1 MRAAIN
7 RREPSRA
14 GTHESLQTR
23 MLTRFRSARLDTELL
38 VLAAP
43 AAILVIVF
51 FLVPLANV
59 FVLSVTDPKP
69 GFSNYELLF
78 SSAGMQRI
86 IARTL
91 RLSVVTT
98 VVSVVVGYLLAY
110 VLAASSRRQRN
121 AMLFFILVPFWA
133 SALVRAFSWILLL
146 GREGPVNTLL
156 QGAGLISE
164 PINVLYSE
172 TGVTIAMVH
181 YMLPYAVFPL
191 YSAMKNIDAQ
201 LLWAS
206 RGLGASPGSTFLH
219 VFLPV
224 TRPAIVAAAS
234 LVFVYS
240 LGFYVIPIIVGGGR
254 VIMIGQYISINVLDT
269 AQWGVASML
278 SVTLLVSILL
288 MRALERNSTRLMG
301 QGKPA

>member
-1 MRAAIN
+1 MRKL
-7 RREPSRA
+7 
-14 GTHESLQTR
+14 G
-23 MLTRFRSARLDTELL
+23 SAVRLDYELL

-43 AAILVIVF
+43 AAVLVIVF

-59 FVLSVTDPKP
+59 LVLSVTDPKL
-69 GFSNYELLF
+69 GFDNYLLLF
-78 SSAGMQRI
+78 RNEGMQRI
-86 IARTL
+86 IGRTI

-98 VVSVVVGYLLAY
+98 VASVGLGYLLAY
-110 VLAASSRRQRN
+110 VLAASTRRQRN

-146 GREGPVNTLL
+146 GREGPVNALL

-191 YSAMKNIDAQ
+191 YSAMKNIDGQ
-201 LLWAS
+201 MLWAS

-219 VFLPV
+219 VYLPV
-224 TRPAIVAAAS
+224 TRPAIVAASS

-269 AQWGVASML
+269 AQWGIASML

-288 MRALERNSTRLMG
+288 LRAAERNSARLLG
-301 QGKPA
+301 QGRLA

>member
-1 MRAAIN
+1 MQT
-7 RREPSRA
+7 SRKQSVGRWSPA
-14 GTHESLQTR
+14 SP
-23 MLTRFRSARLDTELL
+23 DYELL
-38 VLAAP
+38 LLAAP
-43 AAILVIVF
+43 AVFLVIVF
-51 FLVPLANV
+51 FLVPLVNI
-59 FVLSVTDPKP
+59 FVLSVTEPKT
-69 GFSNYELLF
+69 GLDNYLLLF
-78 SSAGMQRI
+78 SSSGMQRI
-86 IARTL
+86 IARTI
-91 RLSVVTT
+91 RLSVMTT

-110 VLAASSRRQRN
+110 VLAASTPRQRN

-156 QGAGLISE
+156 GGAGLISE

-191 YSAMKNIDAQ
+191 YAAMRNVDGQ
-201 LLWAS
+201 TLWAS
-206 RGLGASPGSTFLH
+206 RGLGASPLSTFLH

-224 TRPAIVAAAS
+224 TRPAIIAASS

-288 MRALERNSTRLMG
+288 MRAVERGSGRLLQ
-301 QGKPA
+301 QGKLS

>member
-1 MRAAIN
+1 MLKT
-7 RREPSRA
+7 RRP
-14 GTHESLQTR
+14 
-23 MLTRFRSARLDTELL
+23 ARLDYELL

-43 AAILVIVF
+43 AVVLVIVF

-59 FVLSVTDPKP
+59 FVLSVTDPKL
-69 GFSNYELLF
+69 GFDNYLLLF
-78 SSAGMQRI
+78 RSEGMQRI
-86 IARTL
+86 IGRTV

-98 VVSVVVGYLLAY
+98 IVSVAVGYLLAY

-146 GREGPVNTLL
+146 GREGPVNALL

-191 YSAMKNIDAQ
+191 YSAMKNIDGQ
-201 LLWAS
+201 MLWAS

-219 VFLPV
+219 VYLPV
-224 TRPAIVAAAS
+224 TRPAIVAASS

-269 AQWGVASML
+269 AQWGIASML

-288 MRALERNSTRLMG
+288 LRAAERNSARLLG
-301 QGKPA
+301 HGRLA

>member
-1 MRAAIN
+1 
-7 RREPSRA
+7 
-14 GTHESLQTR
+14 
-23 MLTRFRSARLDTELL
+23 MLKKPGLVARLDYELL

-43 AAILVIVF
+43 AALLVIVF
-51 FLVPLANV
+51 FLVPLASI
-59 FVLSVTDPKP
+59 FVLSITDPSV
-69 GFSNYELLF
+69 GFGNYLLLF
-78 SSAGMQRI
+78 ESSGMQRI
-86 IARTL
+86 IARTI
-91 RLSVVTT
+91 RLSIITT
-98 VVSVVVGYLLAY
+98 VVSVGVGYLLAY
-110 VLAASSRRQRN
+110 VLAASPRGQRN

-146 GREGPVNTLL
+146 GREGPVNALL
-156 QGAGLISE
+156 QGAGLIAE

-172 TGVTIAMVH
+172 VGVTIAMVH

-191 YSAMKNIDAQ
+191 YSAMKNVDAQ
-201 LLWAS
+201 MLWAS
-206 RGLGASPGSTFLH
+206 RGLGASPLATFLH

-224 TRPAIVAAAS
+224 TRPAIVAASS

-269 AQWGVASML
+269 AQWGIASML

-288 MRALERNSTRLMG
+288 LRAVEQNSARLLG
-301 QGKPA
+301 RGRPS

>member
-1 MRAAIN
+1 
-7 RREPSRA
+7 
-14 GTHESLQTR
+14 
-23 MLTRFRSARLDTELL
+23 MLRKWAPLDYELL
-38 VLAAP
+38 LLAAP
-43 AAILVIVF
+43 AVLLVVVF

-59 FVLSVTDPKP
+59 LVLSVTDPSV
-69 GFSNYELLF
+69 GLGNYMLLF
-78 SSAGMQRI
+78 NSSGMQRI
-86 IARTL
+86 IARTI

-98 VVSVVVGYLLAY
+98 VVSVAVGYLLAY
-110 VLAASSRRQRN
+110 VLAASTRRQRN

-156 QGAGLISE
+156 QGSGLIAE

-172 TGVTIAMVH
+172 VGVTIAMVH

-191 YSAMKNIDAQ
+191 YAAMKNIDGQ
-201 LLWAS
+201 TLWAS
-206 RGLGASPGSTFLH
+206 RGLGASPASTFVH
-219 VFLPV
+219 VFLPI
-224 TRPAIVAAAS
+224 TRPAIVAASS

-254 VIMIGQYISINVLDT
+254 VVMIGQYISINVLDT

-288 MRALERNSTRLMG
+288 LRAAERGGTRFLTRG
-301 QGKPA
+301 RLA